1 MNSHGILE
9 GYKIIFKN
17 NHDKKKVFSKIHKF
31 IYTLNNHP

>member
-9 GYKIIFKN
+9 GCKIIFKN
-17 NHDKKKVFSKIHKF
+17 NHDKKVFSKIHKF